1 MSGKNGKPKKPDG
14 RKISRKLR
22 LKQRKFIAHYTD
34 PTNKETFGNGTR
46 SAIAAGYSERSAAV
60 TAHETLRNPN
70 IEREIDRALDGVGAT
85 REKIAQVLHNGLEAK
100 TTRVFCQ
107 DGKVIYS
114 DPLEDHPTQVRA
126 AEVVG
131 KLRGD
136 FPTNREQD
144 RITGLVFQQN
154 IVIVP
159 GGMPKPQEKGRNLR
173 QLED

>member
-1 MSGKNGKPKKPDG
+1 MSKGNEKKPDG
-14 RKISRKLR
+14 RRISKKLKPR
-22 LKQRKFIAHYTD
+22 QRKFIAHYTD
-34 PTNKETFGNGTR
+34 PTNKKTFGNGTR
-46 SAIAAGYSERSAAV
+46 SAIAAGYTDKAPAEAAHQLLKNTQV
-60 TAHETLRNPN
+60 
-70 IEREIDRALDGVGAT
+70 EREIDRALDEVGAT
-85 REKIAQVLHNGLEAK
+85 RKKVAQVLHNGLEAK
-100 TTRVFCQ
+100 TTRVFSQ

-131 KLRGD
+131 KMRGD

-173 QLED
+173 QLKD

>member
-1 MSGKNGKPKKPDG
+1 MSRANEKKPDG
-14 RKISRKLR
+14 RRISKKLKPR
-22 LKQRKFIAHYTD
+22 QRKFIAHYTD
-34 PTNKETFGNGTR
+34 PTNKETFGNGTK
-46 SAIAAGYSERSAAV
+46 SAIAAGYTDKAPAEAAHQLLKNTQV
-60 TAHETLRNPN
+60 
-70 IEREIDRALDGVGAT
+70 EREIDRALDEVGAT
-85 REKIAQVLHNGLEAK
+85 REKVAQVLHNGLEAK

-131 KLRGD
+131 KMRGD

-159 GGMPKPQEKGRNLR
+159 GGMPLPKEENRKLR
-173 QLED
+173 QLKD

>member
-1 MSGKNGKPKKPDG
+1 MSGKNRKPKKPDA
-14 RKISRKLR
+14 RKFSRKLSPR
-22 LKQRKFIAHYTD
+22 RRRFIANYTD
-34 PTNKETFGNGTR
+34 PTKETFGNGTR
-46 SAIAAGYSERSAAV
+46 SAIAAGYTDKAPAEAA
-60 TAHETLRNPN
+60 HQLLRNTQV
-70 IEREIDRALDGVGAT
+70 EREIDRALDEVGAT
-85 REKIAQVLHNGLEAK
+85 RKKVAQVLHNGLEAK

-131 KLRGD
+131 KMRGD

-144 RITGLVFQQN
+144 RISGLIFQQN

-159 GGMPKPQEKGRNLR
+159 GGMPEPAEKGRKIR
-173 QLED
+173 QLTD